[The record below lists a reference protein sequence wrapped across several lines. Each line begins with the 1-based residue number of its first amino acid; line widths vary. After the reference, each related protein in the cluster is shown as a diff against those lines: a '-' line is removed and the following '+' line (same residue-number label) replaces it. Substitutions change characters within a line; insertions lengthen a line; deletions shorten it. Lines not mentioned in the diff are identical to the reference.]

1 MAPNGRIFWRS
12 WSLKAETATLWRRR
26 ALTLGFAAAGAGLFL
41 IFRLPLPLLLGP
53 MAACLIAALCGA
65 RMADMGPFGTYLRT
79 FLGLAVGA
87 SITPD
92 LVHRLPAM
100 AGSLAFVPLFI
111 LAIACVGYPLFR
123 RVFGF
128 DHPTAW
134 YAAMPG
140 GLQDMLVFGQEAGG
154 DLRALSLI
162 HATRVLAIVT
172 LAPILMHWFWGLDL
186 TRAPGRPASEVG
198 LDQIAILLVAGFAG
212 WKLAERL
219 RLFGASILGPMVLA
233 AILSLAGVITA
244 RPPTEM
250 IWAAQ
255 LFIGLSVGVKYSG
268 ITAREIRV
276 DVGAGLAYAALLAC
290 VSLGFIAFL
299 TQTGLAPGQ
308 EAFLAFLPGGQAE
321 MVVISIMAGADLAF
335 VVSHH
340 LLRLILVITLAPV
353 VARIVLRRG

>member
-1 MAPNGRIFWRS
+1 MKPDRA
-12 WSLKAETATLWRRR
+12 LLRRR
-26 ALTLGFAAAGAGLFL
+26 GLTLAVAALGAGLFFAL
-41 IFRLPLPLLLGP
+41 GLPLPLLLGP
-53 MAACLIAALCGA
+53 MAACLLAALAGA
-65 RMADMGPFGTYLRT
+65 QMADMGGFGTYLRT

-111 LAIACVGYPLFR
+111 VAIAAVGYPLFR
-123 RVFGF
+123 RGFGF
-128 DHPTAW
+128 DHATAW

-154 DLRALSLI
+154 DVRALSLI

-172 LAPILMHWFWGLDL
+172 LAPILMTLFWQVDL
-186 TRAPGRPASEVG
+186 TRPPGRPASEVG
-198 LDQIAILLVAGFAG
+198 WDQIAIFLATGFLG
-212 WKLAERL
+212 WKIAARL
-219 RLFGASILGPMVLA
+219 RLFGASILGPMILA
-233 AILSLAGVITA
+233 GILTLSGVITT

-255 LFIGLSVGVKYSG
+255 LFIGLSVGVKYTG

-276 DVGAGLAYAALLAC
+276 DVGAGLAYAALLSL
-290 VSLGFIAFL
+290 VSLAFIEVL
-299 TQTGLAPGQ
+299 YQTGVAPAE
-308 EAFLAFLPGGQAE
+308 EAFLSFLPGGQAE
-321 MVVISIMAGADLAF
+321 MVVIALLAGADLAF

-340 LLRLILVITLAPV
+340 LLRLVLVILLAPV
-353 VARIVLRRG
+353 AARYFDRR

>member
-1 MAPNGRIFWRS
+1 MATDRP
-12 WSLKAETATLWRRR
+12 LWRRR
-26 ALTLGFAAAGAGLFL
+26 AITLLIAALGAGAFVVLG
-41 IFRLPLPLLLGP
+41 LPLPLLLGP
-53 MAACLIAALCGA
+53 MAACLVAALAGA
-65 RMADMGPFGTYLRT
+65 RMADFGQAGTFLRT

-111 LAIACVGYPLFR
+111 VVIGLVGYPLFR
-123 RVFGF
+123 KVWGF
-128 DHPTAW
+128 DHATAW

-154 DLRALSLI
+154 DVRALSLI

-172 LAPILMHWFWGLDL
+172 LAPILMVLLWDVDL
-186 TRAPGRPASEVG
+186 TQPPGIPAAQTDPV
-198 LDQIAILLVAGFAG
+198 QIAILLAAGLVG

-219 RLFGASILGPMVLA
+219 RLFGASILGPMILA
-233 AILSLAGVITA
+233 GILSLSGIITV
-244 RPPTEM
+244 RPPAEM

-255 LFIGLSVGVKYSG
+255 LFIGLSVGVKYTG

-276 DVGAGLAYAALLAC
+276 DVGAGLAYAALLAII
-290 VSLGFIAFL
+290 SLGFIEIIML
-299 TQTGLAPGQ
+299 TGLAPGQ

-321 MVVISIMAGADLAF
+321 MVVIAILAGADLAF

-340 LLRLILVITLAPV
+340 LLRLVLVILLAPV
-353 VARIVLRRG
+353 AARLVPWR